1 MNRKILFIIVCG
13 AFITLPAYAHL
24 TGVFVDMLDGNS
36 TELIKEQMAETKRE
50 IEELRP
56 EVRYRE
62 ENFKM
67 KMKEFEPTF
76 VFYQTKGMEAYFK
89 TLNLSNSL
97 VELLTFQ
104 TLAKKK
110 LDEDFKQ
117 LELLYS
123 EYLPLKT
130 SHDTLMSYQE
140 LLAVLEGNL
149 KKREKILNEIRED
162 PSTKEVSE
170 RVSSV
175 WTQNIGYL
183 LELSEDGEAINEN
196 IHNIVEKSSKDSS
209 YRLDESRINRF
220 TALDYF
226 IRSDHVYVNLK
237 RNEADLILIA
247 RFIKKD
253 GKIGLDIEA
262 GFINGFL
269 VPEELLE
276 ILKSFSIE
284 YSMLETESEDF
295 YIEQTNGALYIQPV
309 ETLKE

>member
-1 MNRKILFIIVCG
+1 MNRKLLFIIICCT
-13 AFITLPAYAHL
+13 FISLPVYAHL
-24 TGVFVDMLDGNS
+24 SGVFVDMMDEDS
-36 TELIKEQMAETKRE
+36 TELLKEQMSETKRE

-56 EVRYRE
+56 EVKSRE

-67 KMKEFEPTF
+67 KIKEFEPTF

-123 EYLPLKT
+123 EYLPLKVR
-130 SHDTLMSYQE
+130 HNTLMSYQE
-140 LLAVLEGNL
+140 LLEVLGENL
-149 KKREKILNEIRED
+149 RERETILNAIGEN
-162 PSTKEVSE
+162 PSNKEVSE
-170 RVSSV
+170 KVSEV

-183 LELSEDGEAINEN
+183 LELSEDGEAIHEN
-196 IHNIVEKSSKDSS
+196 IHNIVEKPSKDSS
-209 YRLDESRINRF
+209 YRLEENRINRF

-237 RNEADLILIA
+237 RKEANLILIA
-247 RFIKKD
+247 RFIKEDKN
-253 GKIGLDIEA
+253 ILLDVEA

-276 ILKSFSIE
+276 ILKSFSID
-284 YSMLETESEDF
+284 YSRIETESEDF
-295 YIEQTNGALYIQPV
+295 YLEQTNGALYIQPV